1 MRVTIATRIYAPEP
15 AAAAFRLAA
24 LGAALV
30 ARGHRVTVL
39 TSAVPTGLTE
49 PTPPIGVAIRRAPV
63 LRDARGQIRGYLQ
76 YLSFDVPL
84 VFRLLFGRRA
94 DVVVVEPPPTTG
106 AVVRLVCA
114 LRRAPY
120 VYYAADIWS
129 DAAASGAAPS
139 WVVSGVRAIERWAYR
154 GARAVIAV
162 SEGVAARVRE
172 LSGDD
177 RVVVVTNGVDTD
189 VFRPDGHR
197 ASAAPSIVYAGTTS
211 EWQGAEV
218 FIRAMPIVLESVPE
232 ARLVYVGQGTAWSA
246 LRELASRTAPGA
258 IDFVDAVPA
267 PEAAGHLRSARVGAV
282 SLKPG
287 QGYDFAVPTKI
298 FAALA
303 CGTPVLFAGSGASV
317 DVITAGLG
325 RSVDWD
331 ADAVAG
337 AIIEMLGEPDDL
349 DDRQQRARWAR
360 DNASIAATGR
370 AAAAA
375 VEAAMTRNPRQ
386 STTHIGRT
394 SR

>member
-1 MRVTIATRIYAPEP
+1 MTGSPSSAT
-15 AAAAFRLAA
+15 
-24 LGAALV
+24 V
-30 ARGHRVTVL
+30 
-39 TSAVPTGLTE
+39 S
-49 PTPPIGVAIRRAPV
+49 TPSLHA
-63 LRDARGQIRGYLQ
+63 
-76 YLSFDVPL
+76 
-84 VFRLLFGRRA
+84 
-94 DVVVVEPPPTTG
+94 
-106 AVVRLVCA
+106 
-114 LRRAPY
+114 
-120 VYYAADIWS
+120 
-129 DAAASGAAPS
+129 
-139 WVVSGVRAIERWAYR
+139 RWAR
-154 GARAVIAV
+154 
-162 SEGVAARVRE
+162 S
-172 LSGDD
+172 
-177 RVVVVTNGVDTD
+177 
-189 VFRPDGHR
+189 
-197 ASAAPSIVYAGTTS
+197 SAAPSVVYAGTTS

-218 FIRAMPIVLESVPE
+218 FIRAMPIVLESV
-232 ARLVYVGQGTAWSA
+232 ARG
-246 LRELASRTAPGA
+246 ASRLHRAGQRVGATAQSSASGLRPA
-258 IDFVDAVPA
+258 PIDFVDAVPA
-267 PEAAGHLRSARVGAV
+267 PEAAGHLRSARVGVV

-317 DVITAGLG
+317 AVITAGLG

-360 DNASIAATGR
+360 ENASIAATGR